1 MISYNIGLLSEYLVL
16 FYYMVTL
23 HKILHHRY
31 KTNVGEI
38 DLIMLRGRQ
47 LIFIEVKARKHGLG
61 ENIVLC
67 TQQQRIT
74 RAAQMFLA
82 KTLNIINM
90 M

>member
-1 MISYNIGLLSEYLVL
+1 
-16 FYYMVTL
+16 
-23 HKILHHRY
+23 
-31 KTNVGEI
+31 
-38 DLIMLRGRQ
+38 MLRGRQ

-82 KTLNIINM
+82 KNPQYNKYDVRFDLAVVKPYSLPMIIKNAW
-90 M
+90 